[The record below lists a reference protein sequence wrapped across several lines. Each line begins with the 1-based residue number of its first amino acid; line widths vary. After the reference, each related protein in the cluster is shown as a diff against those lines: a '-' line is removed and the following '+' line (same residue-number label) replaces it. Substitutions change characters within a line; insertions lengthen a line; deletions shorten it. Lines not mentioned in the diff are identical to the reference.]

1 MYFKGT
7 ALVNVSDLTV
17 LYCTVLLTFYLI
29 NNVEDSVAF
38 YSDVFS
44 VISEPVTLS
53 LIRENENKKISETQ
67 TWISNSFLIRHSF

>member
-44 VISEPVTLS
+44 VISDFITYQ
-53 LIRENENKKISETQ
+53 RK
-67 TWISNSFLIRHSF
+67 